1 MEIELKRAHV
11 DMYVR
16 KLRERQRRKNI
27 ARDYNLV
34 PAFLGKDKEKEWRR
48 GARSPR

>member
-11 DMYVR
+11 HMYVL
-16 KLRERQRRKNI
+16 KVRERQWSKNI

-34 PAFLGKDKEKEWRR
+34 PAFLGKDKEKERRR